1 MVAPNCLPADVE
13 RLRLDKWLWAARFFK
28 TRSAAAHA
36 VEGGRVKVADERV
49 KPARALHPGDRL
61 SIRIGAFEWIVTVR
75 ALSDRRGPASVARA
89 LYDEDEQSR
98 ERRDAAIARVRAGFD
113 PEPAHGGRPEKR
125 ERRELRRVRG
135 Y

>member
-1 MVAPNCLPADVE
+1 MAAPNLVPAETE
-13 RLRLDKWLWAARFFK
+13 RVRLDKWLWAARFFK

-36 VEGGRVKVADERV
+36 VEGGKVKLDDERV
-49 KPARALHPGDRL
+49 KPARPVRLGDRL

-75 ALSDRRGPASVARA
+75 ALSDRRGPASVAHE
-89 LYDEDEQSR
+89 LYEEDEPSR
-98 ERRDAAIARVRAGFD
+98 ERRSAAVARMRAGFD

-125 ERRELRRVRG
+125 ERRELRRMRG